1 MQVQGFKVCSSNETT
16 ATVRYTQQ
24 TINVDRVENDH
35 QALLRLVSLFIL
47 QLYRKPWINFMR
59 IIEFYKQIKFS
70 SILDFLA

>member
-35 QALLRLVSLFIL
+35 QALLRLVSLFTL

>member
-47 QLYRKPWINFMR
+47 QLYRKPYN
-59 IIEFYKQIKFS
+59 
-70 SILDFLA
+70 